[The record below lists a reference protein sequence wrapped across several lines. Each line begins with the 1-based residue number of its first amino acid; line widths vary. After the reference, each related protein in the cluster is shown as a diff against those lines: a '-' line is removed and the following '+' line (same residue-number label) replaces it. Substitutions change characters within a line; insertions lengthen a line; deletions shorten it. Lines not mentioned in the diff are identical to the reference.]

1 MNQPETFPQNPSKTY
16 GLMAA
21 VKTETRMAE
30 KGPDDT
36 VFAFPVVALIELLLT
51 LGTTLAV
58 LIFSLARDAPLE
70 ELANPAVT
78 TNPAK
83 APWYFV
89 GLQEMLEHMHPTL
102 AGILIPGLLVAF
114 LIALPYLDNDPR
126 GAGRWF
132 TSPRGRRIT
141 SRTALYTLVVVPGLI
156 VLDNAFNLREA
167 LRGVAPD
174 LVAQWVI
181 PGAVLALM
189 VALPA
194 LILGRAQPTM
204 REVVLAL
211 FTVMLVSAFVLTV
224 SGFFF
229 RGPGFR
235 LYWPWQMPD
244 GYNPLD
250 GL

>member
-1 MNQPETFPQNPSKTY
+1 MDPTETFPQSPNKTY
-16 GLMAA
+16 GLMAV
-21 VKTETRMAE
+21 VKAETHMAE

-36 VFAFPVVALIELLLT
+36 VFAFPVVALLELLLT

-58 LIFSLARDAPLE
+58 LVLSLVRDAPLE

-102 AGILIPGLLVAF
+102 AGIIIPGLLVAF
-114 LIALPYLDNDPR
+114 LVALPYLDNNPR

-132 TSPRGRRIT
+132 TSPRGRRIAGL
-141 SRTALYTLVVVPGLI
+141 TALYTLVAMPALI
-156 VLDNAFNLREA
+156 VLDNAFNVREA

-174 LVAQWVI
+174 FVSQWIV
-181 PGAVLALM
+181 PAAVLALV
-189 VALPA
+189 VALPM
-194 LILGRAQPTM
+194 LVLLRSRPTP
-204 REVVLAL
+204 RETMLTL

-250 GL
+250 SL